1 MSTRAVPL
9 GFQGGGELS
18 PWWAAV
24 AGGAVVFG
32 AAATVALGPVALT
45 IPLGIAVAIL
55 LVRSPP
61 LLLVAYGY
69 VGVFKEGAL
78 LKNLP
83 FDATVAL
90 ALLLAA
96 VCLWR
101 LVEGRARPVPP
112 AYLGLLLLIGV
123 MLALSLSW
131 TPMPDYGGDKVLK
144 FFTLT
149 PLAALA
155 PFFIIEDRRD
165 LRTLLW
171 ATVGLAVLAA
181 VLSLVEPG
189 SAETGRLEFGGNENT
204 IFTSRLLCAGALV
217 LLVAPALGVPPRLR
231 LVAPLLGVGLVL
243 VALGVGSRG
252 PIVAL
257 ALSLAC
263 VAAASVVKSPR
274 QLVSVLA
281 IVAAG
286 IALFPLIQLPETSRQ
301 RLEQTVNN
309 PVQTLEEDGRSRLY
323 NKAIELTAENPV
335 RGFGAG
341 GFFLYSYVLMNQEEK
356 YPHNMFLEL
365 SAEVGLLPPIL
376 LGLAVLWVLFTLGR
390 RAWTSDSDRDR
401 RLTFV
406 LGGLFLINLFAV
418 QFSGDI
424 NDNRVFWAMFGIA
437 WLVARY
443 GIPERDR
450 GPWLALDSSPGSGDR

>member
-1 MSTRAVPL
+1 MTTRAIGM
-9 GFQGGGELS
+9 GFQRGDQPS
-18 PWWAAV
+18 PTWIAAV
-24 AGGAVVFG
+24 AGTVLFG
-32 AAATVALGPVALT
+32 AAASVVLGPVALA
-45 IPLGIAVAIL
+45 IPIGIAVVVL

-61 LLLVAYGY
+61 LLLVTYGY
-69 VGVFKEGAL
+69 IGVFKEGAL
-78 LKNLP
+78 LKSFP
-83 FDATVAL
+83 FDVTIAL
-90 ALLLAA
+90 GLLLAA

-101 LVEGRARPVPP
+101 LVEGRARPVPA

-123 MLALSLSW
+123 MLALSLDW
-131 TPMPDYGGDKVLK
+131 TPMPAYGQEKVLK

-149 PLAALA
+149 ALAALA
-155 PFFIIEDRRD
+155 PFFIIEDGRD
-165 LRTLLW
+165 VRALLW
-171 ATVGLAVLAA
+171 ATVGLATLAA
-181 VLSLVEPG
+181 VLTLFQAGDPNS
-189 SAETGRLEFGGNENT
+189 GRLEFGGDENT

-217 LLVAPALGVPPRLR
+217 LLVAPAFGVPRRLR
-231 LVAPLLGVGLVL
+231 LAAPLLGAGLVF

-252 PIVAL
+252 PVVAL
-257 ALSLAC
+257 ALALAC
-263 VAAASVVKSPR
+263 VAAASVVKKPS
-274 QLVSVLA
+274 QLVSVLV

-309 PVQTLEEDGRSRLY
+309 PVETLAEDGRSRLY

-341 GFFLYSYVLMNQEEK
+341 GFFLYSYLLMNQQEK

-365 SAEVGLLPPIL
+365 SAEVGLLPPIV
-376 LGLAVLWVLFTLGR
+376 LGVAIFYVLFTLGR
-390 RAWTSDSDRDR
+390 RAWRAERDRDR

-406 LGGLFLINLFAV
+406 LGGLFLMNLFAV

-424 NDNRVFWAMFGIA
+424 NDNRVFWATFGLA

-443 GIPERDR
+443 GIPDRNR
-450 GPWLALDSSPGSGDR
+450 GPWLTLNSSSETADR